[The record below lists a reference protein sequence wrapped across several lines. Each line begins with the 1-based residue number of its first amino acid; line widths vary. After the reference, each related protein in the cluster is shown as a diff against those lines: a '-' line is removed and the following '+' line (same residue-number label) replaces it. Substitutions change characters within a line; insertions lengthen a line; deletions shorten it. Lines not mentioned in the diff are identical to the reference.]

1 MDISIKELGAV
12 GDGRVKNTEIIQR
25 AIDICAASG
34 GRVIVSD
41 GVYLTG
47 RLTMRSNVEL
57 HIAAGATLLGSPDYA
72 DYPEAE
78 LTHVDTKMLPRERN
92 ACLILA
98 ECFIVALYCLS
109 VHIICPNHPGERS
122 KYDGSRAK
130 KCCKPKKLLSCQLF
144 NFILVNCPQ
153 ITHGH
158 PPPRTGS
165 GRIFP
170 DLHLGYHICP
180 GK

>member
-12 GDGRVKNTEIIQR
+12 NDGKTKNTEIIQR
-25 AIDICAASG
+25 AIDICSASG

-92 ACLILA
+92 ACLIFA
-98 ECFIVALYCLS
+98 ECCRNIA
-109 VHIICPNHPGERS
+109 
-122 KYDGSRAK
+122 
-130 KCCKPKKLLSCQLF
+130 
-144 NFILVNCPQ
+144 
-153 ITHGH
+153 ITGMGTIDCNGTYFVEPIEQKRMHA
-158 PPPRTGS
+158 
-165 GRIFP
+165 
-170 DLHLGYHICP
+170 
-180 GK
+180 

>member
-25 AIDICAASG
+25 AIDMCAASG
-34 GRVIVSD
+34 GRVLVSD

-98 ECFIVALYCLS
+98 ECFIIALYWLA
-109 VHIICPNHPGERS
+109 VHIICPNQLCEHS
-122 KYDGSRAK
+122 NHDGRHAK
-130 KCCKPKKLLSCQLF
+130 KCCNPKKLFSCQLF
-144 NFILVNCPQ
+144 NFILVNGPQ

-165 GRIFP
+165 GRILP
-170 DLHLGYHICP
+170 DLHFGDHICP
-180 GK
+180 